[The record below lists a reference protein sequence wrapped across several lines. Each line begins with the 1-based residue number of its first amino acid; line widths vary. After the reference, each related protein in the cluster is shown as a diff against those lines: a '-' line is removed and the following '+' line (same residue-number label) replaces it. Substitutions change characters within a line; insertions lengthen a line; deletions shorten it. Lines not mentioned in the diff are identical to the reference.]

1 MQIYNNLL
9 NQYKI
14 IILTY
19 NFINMIQRIQSVYMV
34 FLVLINFL
42 ISISIDSN
50 PEMSLRESWFGYFRP
65 YIDDYFFSEILAVLM
80 LVNIFLF
87 KKPKVQINILRVSY
101 LALLFGLLNLFDERS
116 FGESFK
122 DPGLI
127 YFLLSF
133 LFIFM
138 SIRSIKKDQK
148 IINSSNRLR

>member
-1 MQIYNNLL
+1 
-9 NQYKI
+9 
-14 IILTY
+14 
-19 NFINMIQRIQSVYMV
+19 MIQRIQSVYM
-34 FLVLINFL
+34 FLLIVINFL
-42 ISISIDSN
+42 LIILINSN
-50 PEMSLRESWFGYFRP
+50 SEMSLPESWFGYFRP
-65 YIDDYFFSEILAVLM
+65 YINDYFFSEILAFLM

-87 KKPKVQINILRVSY
+87 KKPKVQINILRVSF
-101 LALLFGLLNLFDERS
+101 LALVFGLLNLFDERS

-122 DPGLI
+122 DPGFI

>member
-19 NFINMIQRIQSVYMV
+19 NFINMIQRIQSVYMF

-50 PEMSLRESWFGYFRP
+50 PEMSLHESWFGYFRP

-116 FGESFK
+116 
-122 DPGLI
+122 L
-127 YFLLSF
+127 
-133 LFIFM
+133 
-138 SIRSIKKDQK
+138 
-148 IINSSNRLR
+148 